1 MIQILNHQVQ
11 NWGMRML
18 DYRMET
24 FLILCEEM
32 NYRKTAQILHLS
44 QPAVTHHIQFLE
56 HEYGCSLFTYA
67 GRQLIQTPQGRA
79 LEEYARSVKHNDL
92 EVRRKLADQHVLELK
107 VGATKTIGDYVINH
121 RVNRFLTSQDH
132 ALTFIV
138 DNTEHLL
145 QMLDDGQLDF
155 AVVEG
160 YFSKTHFEWQLFRQ

>member
-1 MIQILNHQVQ
+1 
-11 NWGMRML
+11 ML

-67 GRQLIQTPQGRA
+67 GQQLIQTPQGRA

-92 EVRRKLADQHVLELK
+92 EVRRKLSNQHVLELK

-160 YFSKTHFEWQLFRQ
+160 DLSKTHFLWPLFRQVPFVSTFH